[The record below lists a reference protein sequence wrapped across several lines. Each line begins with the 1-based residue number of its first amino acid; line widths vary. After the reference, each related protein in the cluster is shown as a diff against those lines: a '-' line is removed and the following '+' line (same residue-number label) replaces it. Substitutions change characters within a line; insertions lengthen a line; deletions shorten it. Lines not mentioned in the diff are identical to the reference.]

1 MAGHTYWVNYVATS
15 LFSLT
20 GIIVSKGNH
29 PQMAARFRLVK
40 YYNLPRYMHS
50 HRIIKK
56 ACNERETV
64 WTWEVIPIDG
74 RIMSFLL
81 FMVAWHNI
89 HPIWMRD
96 VPFQSDGLATLV
108 SSRNS
113 VHQSEFANVLS
124 HVPPYRKRLC
134 VIRIWGWMQ
143 IDGKYHAALRKSS
156 AGFQNNSICVEYL
169 DPFDFQQNDCG
180 LWYSV
185 VRCSKPDAIN
195 HHQPPF
201 LIFFWVSR
209 WDCSVGW
216 WLSASF

>member
-1 MAGHTYWVNYVATS
+1 MAGHTAWVNYVATS

-56 ACNERETV
+56 ACNVRETV

-124 HVPPYRKRLC
+124 HVPPIEKGC
-134 VIRIWGWMQ
+134 VLSESEVGCKLMENIMLRFVSPLRVFKTIQFVWNIW
-143 IDGKYHAALRKSS
+143 IH
-156 AGFQNNSICVEYL
+156 
-169 DPFDFQQNDCG
+169 
-180 LWYSV
+180 
-185 VRCSKPDAIN
+185 
-195 HHQPPF
+195 
-201 LIFFWVSR
+201 LIFSKMIA
-209 WDCSVGW
+209 DYDI
-216 WLSASF
+216 L